1 MLATGRIRPA
11 LAGGYVVVQLLGA
24 TVAALICKLVF
35 PTEAVASGNLGIPLP
50 GGPWVTTSIVL
61 LVEFVLTFLLLTS
74 VFGTAVDER
83 GKAVKIGGF
92 GIGLT
97 VGFNILA
104 AGPVTGASMNPARS
118 FGPALI
124 QGDFQLHW
132 CYWLA
137 PVAGGVVASLLY
149 HHLLLK
155 EDEPKLET
163 PPPKGM
169 RP

>member
-1 MLATGRIRPA
+1 
-11 LAGGYVVVQLLGA
+11 
-24 TVAALICKLVF
+24 
-35 PTEAVASGNLGIPLP
+35 
-50 GGPWVTTSIVL
+50 
-61 LVEFVLTFLLLTS
+61 
-74 VFGTAVDER
+74 
-83 GKAVKIGGF
+83 
-92 GIGLT
+92 
-97 VGFNILA
+97 
-104 AGPVTGASMNPARS
+104 MNPARS